1 MSNAVTYEFDAELL
15 KLLPPWYRA
24 VQEYQVICNAEG
36 QQLQQLAEAALA
48 VSGNFFFQTMDL
60 SGIKMWEQIFYITP
74 NPFTESVEFR
84 RARVLNRISMRPP
97 FTLGFLYQRLDE
109 LIGPGQWTVI
119 VDYPNYALTIEAG
132 AEDKSYWQELAYTI
146 KHIKPAHISYIS
158 RPLIRTG
165 VLLSEEVRSAHFDWN
180 YYLGAWALGA
190 EPFADMTDMEVVK
203 TPNIN
208 SIQPA
213 MLNDVADFTS
223 GDVAYVQLNGGI
235 DIGTINK
242 AVTPA
247 QAVGGA
253 AKLTVSY
260 NVVPSMTDEVTSVA
274 LMDSGGNAL
283 TSMSVYVPVTETVNL
298 QHTILIQEGQL
309 NANNNT

>member
-1 MSNAVTYEFDAELL
+1 MSDIAYDFDAELL
-15 KLLPPWYRA
+15 KLLPPWYQA

-36 QQLQQLAEAALA
+36 QQLQYLAEAALA
-48 VSGNFFFQTMDL
+48 VSGNFYFQTMGL

-74 NPFTESVEFR
+74 NPYTESIEFR

-97 FTLGFLYQRLDE
+97 FTLGFLYQTLDE
-109 LIGPGQWTVI
+109 LVGPGLWSVT

-132 AEDKSYWQELAYTI
+132 AEDKSYWQELAYTVN
-146 KHIKPAHISYIS
+146 HIKPAHITYIS

-165 VLLSEEVRSAHFDWN
+165 ILMSEEVRSAHFDWN
-180 YYLGAWALGA
+180 YYLGSWALGA

-203 TPNIN
+203 TANIN

-213 MLNDVADFTS
+213 MLNGVANFTS
-223 GDVAYVQLNGGI
+223 GDVAYAQINGSI

-247 QAVGGA
+247 QYVGEPA
-253 AKLTVSY
+253 TLTVSY
-260 NVVPSMTDEVTSVA
+260 NVTTTMADAVTSVA
-274 LMDSGGNAL
+274 LMDVSGNEL
-283 TSMSVYVPVTETVNL
+283 TSMTVYVPVTETVNL
-298 QHTILIQEGQL
+298 QHTILIQEGQV
-309 NANNNT
+309 NADNNS